1 MENNKPVKIPV
12 TLKGMNYS
20 LWSRLVKTA
29 LGGRGLWSHVSTEA
43 GPKQILQGEDGKE
56 TVVTDEGKWSQEDQM
71 VLYLLHSSLDP
82 AILESYIYCETT
94 KELWETL
101 YKVYGNTSNLTR
113 VFEVKRAINALSQ
126 ADMEFQAHFGKF
138 RSLWAELEMLRPHT
152 VDPSLRSLA
161 SS

>member
-101 YKVYGNTSNLTR
+101 YKVYGNTSNLT
-113 VFEVKRAINALSQ
+113 
-126 ADMEFQAHFGKF
+126 
-138 RSLWAELEMLRPHT
+138 
-152 VDPSLRSLA
+152 LA
-161 SS
+161 SSGPFELSLRCSGLTRLIPHSGLWPPPNLESNLQ